1 MMERPSGRQMAVV
14 RKFWEAQAAGDKQS
28 ARTVLGADVEWT
40 VAGRH
45 SFLARTY
52 RGADEFF
59 DELIGT
65 LAATFVPG
73 STVMDIRGMYLDT
86 EQSVV
91 VTHLHETA
99 RTHGGLLFENDIV
112 TIMTVTD
119 GRITRCQEFMDL
131 HEVRRTFGEENL
143 RTALATLNLEG

>member
-1 MMERPSGRQMAVV
+1 MGHESGQQLAVV
-14 RKFWEAQAAGDKQS
+14 RKFWEAQAAGDAQS
-28 ARTVLGADVEWT
+28 ARTVLAADIEWT
-40 VAGRH
+40 VVGQH

-52 RGADEFF
+52 RGAQEFF

-73 STVMDIRGMYLDT
+73 SAVMEIHGMYLDA

-91 VTHLHETA
+91 VTHLRETA
-99 RTHGGLLFENDIV
+99 RTRDGQFFDNGIV
-112 TIMTVTD
+112 TIMTVAD

-131 HEVRRTFGEENL
+131 HEVRRAFGEENR
-143 RTALATLNLEG
+143 RTPIATFTEQG